1 MVLLGYTN
9 LFRRT
14 NQWQDRA
21 RYEIGAGEVVGFR
34 QVSEREGG
42 FDLVLYYAK
51 TASLGTRQLFESL
64 FERFLSGRKVSITKY
79 PPLVC
84 SQCGYQQDR
93 GEVKRRMIAKRTFDT
108 APSAVKELHPTGGE
122 QLATPDSTRETVA
135 VEATTAERKT
145 FFEVA
150 LVRVKAAL
158 RDLDK
163 DVRDITC
170 FVSYAWGERLISS
183 GLRSDWLKT
192 SVRRES
198 VLCWTDRAIRQL
210 GPMSADF
217 LPE

>member
-1 MVLLGYTN
+1 MLLGYTN

-21 RYEIGAGEVVGFR
+21 QYEIGTGEVVGFR

-42 FDLVLYYAK
+42 VDLVLYYAK

-93 GEVKRRMIAKRTFDT
+93 GEVKRRMIAKRTFVYCT
-108 APSAVKELHPTGGE
+108 ECGEKVALPTGGE

-163 DVRDITC
+163 DIRDITC
-170 FVSYAWGERLISS
+170 FVSYAWGEP
-183 GLRSDWLKT
+183 T
-192 SVRRES
+192 S
-198 VLCWTDRAIRQL
+198 
-210 GPMSADF
+210 
-217 LPE
+217 